1 MHLFHANMTKNTV
14 KNDERNGTHMKMI
27 STRQDQGIP
36 GVYGLLL
43 LDIVSR
49 WGYSDETLFAPFH
62 LSSEQLADPNYR
74 IPTEVANEML
84 KYALHLSKESTLG
97 YHIGTQMRISIHG
110 FIGYAI
116 MTAHDITD
124 AVALASRFIQLR
136 LPFLQLHFSTF
147 GPKATLQL
155 QCDIN
160 IEPLRSE
167 IVLGLSLGILTMAKA
182 LTGVEDLS
190 AEIDLDFP
198 EPQGFDKYRDK
209 ISSQIR
215 FNQPHLIASFDKK
228 YLGLKMVNADPIAS
242 QVAINQC
249 ENELSAL
256 GERRRLAMRVR
267 DILTNA
273 EQHYL
278 SIETVAEHLC
288 MSDRTLKRQLAA
300 EGTSFSTI
308 VDEVRYRH
316 ATSLLSRTDY
326 SLEHIADQLGYSD
339 VANFSRAFKRW
350 SGRSP
355 SNWRKDPYL

>member
-1 MHLFHANMTKNTV
+1 
-14 KNDERNGTHMKMI
+14 MKTM
-27 STRQDQGIP
+27 SARQDQGIP

-43 LDIVSR
+43 LDVVSR
-49 WGYSDETLFAPFH
+49 WGYSAETLFAPFH
-62 LSSEQLADPNYR
+62 FTSEELADPEFR
-74 IPTEVANEML
+74 IPTPVANEL
-84 KYALHLSKESTLG
+84 IKHALRMTGESTLG

-124 AVALASRFIQLR
+124 ALVLANRFIQLR
-136 LPFLQLHFSTF
+136 MPFLQLYFSTF
-147 GPKATLQL
+147 GEKATLQL
-155 QCDIN
+155 QCDIS
-160 IEPLRSE
+160 IEPLRTE
-167 IVLGLSLGILTMAKA
+167 IVTSLTFGIMTMAKA
-182 LTGVEDLS
+182 ITGIDELE
-190 AEIDLDFP
+190 AEIDFDFAKP
-198 EPQGFDKYRDK
+198 EGFDKYLAK
-209 ISSQIR
+209 LSTYNFR
-215 FNQPHLIASFDKK
+215 FEQPHLLSSFDKK

-242 QVAINQC
+242 QIAINQC
-249 ENELSAL
+249 ESELSAL

-267 DILTNA
+267 DILTHS

-278 SIETVAEHLC
+278 SIENVAERLH

-300 EGTSFSTI
+300 EGTSFSTL

-326 SLEHIADQLGYSD
+326 TLEQIADELGYSD

-355 SNWRKDPYL
+355 SSWRKDPYL

>member
-1 MHLFHANMTKNTV
+1 MKNT
-14 KNDERNGTHMKMI
+14 
-27 STRQDQGIP
+27 SARQDQGIP

-49 WGYSDETLFAPFH
+49 WGYSAETFFAPFPFK
-62 LSSEQLADPNYR
+62 SEQLAEPDFR
-74 IPTEVANEML
+74 IPTPMANELVKHAL
-84 KYALHLSKESTLG
+84 KLTGESTLG

-116 MTAHDITD
+116 MTANDITD
-124 AVALASRFIQLR
+124 ALVLANRFIQLR
-136 LPFLQLHFSTF
+136 MPFLQLYFSTF
-147 GPKATLQL
+147 GEKATLQL
-155 QCDIN
+155 QCDID
-160 IEPLRSE
+160 IEPLRTE
-167 IVLGLSLGILTMAKA
+167 IVMGLTFGIMTMARA
-182 LTGVEDLS
+182 LTG
-190 AEIDLDFP
+190 IDNLQGDIDFDFP
-198 EPQGFDKYRDK
+198 KPEGFDKYIEKLQNRY
-209 ISSQIR
+209 QMR
-215 FNQPHLIASFDKK
+215 FEQPHLIASFDKS

-242 QVAINQC
+242 QIAINQC
-249 ENELSAL
+249 EAELSAI
-256 GERRRLAMRVR
+256 GERRRLSMRVR
-267 DILTNA
+267 DILTHS

-278 SIETVAEHLC
+278 SIESVAERLH

-300 EGTSFSTI
+300 EGTSFSTL

-326 SLEHIADQLGYSD
+326 TLEQIADELGYSD

>member
-1 MHLFHANMTKNTV
+1 
-14 KNDERNGTHMKMI
+14 MKMI

-84 KYALHLSKESTLG
+84 KYSLHLSEESTLG

-249 ENELSAL
+249 ETELSAL

-267 DILTNA
+267 DILDYFEDFYQDFDVVRA
-273 EQHYL
+273 YDMLAKL
-278 SIETVAEHLC
+278 SINPNDKLKLL
-288 MSDRTLKRQLAA
+288 SDISTNYINGVSIGTIFILLKRKIWFFQIQIHKICGFLQ
-300 EGTSFSTI
+300 T
-308 VDEVRYRH
+308 
-316 ATSLLSRTDY
+316 LLVGLLIY
-326 SLEHIADQLGYSD
+326 Q
-339 VANFSRAFKRW
+339 
-350 SGRSP
+350 
-355 SNWRKDPYL
+355 

>member
-1 MHLFHANMTKNTV
+1 
-14 KNDERNGTHMKMI
+14 MKI
-27 STRQDQGIP
+27 NSARQEQGIP

-43 LDIVSR
+43 LDVVSR
-49 WGYSDETLFAPFH
+49 WGYNDQTLFSPFH
-62 LSSEQLADPNYR
+62 LTSEQLADPEYR
-74 IPTEVANEML
+74 IPIHVANEL
-84 KYALHLSKESTLG
+84 VKHALRLTGETTLG
-97 YHIGTQMRISIHG
+97 YHLGNQMRISIHG

-124 AVALASRFIQLR
+124 ALALATRFIQLR
-136 LPFLQLHFSTF
+136 MPFLQLYFSTF

-155 QCDIN
+155 QCDFDL
-160 IEPLRSE
+160 EPLRTE
-167 IVLGLSLGILTMAKA
+167 IILALTIGIMSMAKG
-182 LTGVEDLS
+182 LTGNEELTGEV
-190 AEIDLDFP
+190 DLDFQKP
-198 EPQGFDKYRDK
+198 EGFDKYLNKMNIDM
-209 ISSQIR
+209 R
-215 FNQPHLIASFDKK
+215 FEQPHLISSFDKQ

-242 QVAINQC
+242 QIAINQC
-249 ENELSAL
+249 ESELSAL

-267 DILTNA
+267 DILTHS

-278 SIETVAEHLC
+278 SIESVAERLH

-300 EGTSFSTI
+300 EGTSFSTL

-326 SLEHIADQLGYSD
+326 SLEQIADELGYSD

>member
-1 MHLFHANMTKNTV
+1 
-14 KNDERNGTHMKMI
+14 MKI
-27 STRQDQGIP
+27 TSARQDQGIP

-43 LDIVSR
+43 LDVVSR
-49 WGYSDETLFAPFH
+49 WGYNDETLFAPFH
-62 LSSEQLADPNYR
+62 LTSEQLADPEYR
-74 IPTEVANEML
+74 ISTPVANEL
-84 KYALHLSKESTLG
+84 VKHALNLTGESPLG

-116 MTAHDITD
+116 MTAKDITE
-124 AVALASRFIQLR
+124 AIALAARFIQLR
-136 LPFLQLHFSTF
+136 LPFLQLYFSTF

-155 QCDIN
+155 QCDIEL
-160 IEPLRSE
+160 EPLHTE
-167 IVLGLSLGILTMAKA
+167 IVLGLTIGIMTMAKA
-182 LTGVEDLS
+182 MTGIEDL
-190 AEIDLDFP
+190 AGDVDLDFP
-198 EPQGFDKYRDK
+198 EPAGFDKYK
-209 ISSQIR
+209 NKLSSTIR
-215 FNQPHLIASFDKK
+215 FNQPHLISSFDKK
-228 YLGLKMVNADPIAS
+228 YLGLKLINSDPIAS
-242 QVAINQC
+242 QIAINQC
-249 ENELSAL
+249 EAELSAL

-267 DILTNA
+267 DILSNS

-278 SIETVAEHLC
+278 SIENVAEYLH

-300 EGTSFSTI
+300 EGTSFSTL

-326 SLEHIADQLGYSD
+326 SLEQIADELGYSD

>member
-1 MHLFHANMTKNTV
+1 MKN
-14 KNDERNGTHMKMI
+14 I
-27 STRQDQGIP
+27 SSRQDQGIP

-43 LDIVSR
+43 LDVVSR
-49 WGYSDETLFAPFH
+49 WGYSDQALFSPFN
-62 LSSEQLADPNYR
+62 LTSEQLADTNYR
-74 IPTEVANEML
+74 IPSATANEL
-84 KYALHLSKESTLG
+84 VKYALHLTNESTLG
-97 YHIGTQMRISIHG
+97 FHIGTQMRISIHG

-124 AVALASRFIQLR
+124 AIALASRFIQLR

-155 QCDIN
+155 QCDIEV
-160 IEPLRSE
+160 EPLRTE
-167 IVLGLSLGILTMAKA
+167 IILGLTIGIITMAKA
-182 LTGVEDLS
+182 LTGCEELHG
-190 AEIDLDFP
+190 EIDLDFP
-198 EPQGFDKYRDK
+198 EPAGFEKYRDK
-209 ISSQIR
+209 MSSTIR
-215 FNQPHLIASFDKK
+215 FNQPHVLASFDKK
-228 YLGLKMVNADPIAS
+228 YLGLKMVNADPLAS

-249 ENELSAL
+249 ESVLSAL

-278 SIETVAEHLC
+278 NIENVAERLC

-300 EGTSFSTI
+300 ENTSFSNI

-326 SLEHIADQLGYSD
+326 SLEQIADQLGYSD